1 MLICRERGRDLR
13 YLNTWSRF
21 LLNLP
26 SLVRLSIVLLSFLA
40 CLFLFVM
47 AFPSQ
52 FNGSLFALPV
62 ALAAW
67 LFKWRGA
74 GLSIAATVLT
84 LAIINSLSIGRIFL
98 RKRFWYDLLVCIV
111 HLPAVGGIID
121 CVC

>member
-1 MLICRERGRDLR
+1 MCNCI
-13 YLNTWSRF
+13 RF
-21 LLNLP
+21 LLNLLSP
-26 SLVRLSIVLLSFLA
+26 VLLSIVLLAFLR
-40 CLFLFVM
+40 CIFLFVM

-84 LAIINSLSIGRIFL
+84 LAIINSTAIGSIFWPPRLWDHFFDAIIALLAEWSIIGYL
-98 RKRFWYDLLVCIV
+98 RRHLDL
-111 HLPAVGGIID
+111 
-121 CVC
+121 